1 MFAVLDPADVLSNS
15 QLSITCVLRLVH
27 EVDTPVRV
35 QMWWNA
41 PTQLY
46 GNNRITLREDT
57 SMNLIYK
64 SILHFSSV
72 SFSDVGLY
80 TCIAEIE
87 PIGTDNS
94 TVIGNPRT
102 STRINLEIC
111 KYGATFNISIEIF
124 PCSFECEYPSG
135 LHSTI

>member
-1 MFAVLDPADVLSNS
+1 MFAVVDPVDVLSNS
-15 QLSITCVLRLVH
+15 QLSITCVLSLVH

-35 QMWWNA
+35 RMWWNT

-72 SFSDVGLY
+72 SFSDVGFY

-87 PIGTDNS
+87 PRDTHDS
-94 TVIGNPRT
+94 TVIGVPWT
-102 STRINLEIC
+102 TTGINLEIC
-111 KYGATFNISIEIF
+111 KYGATFKNFINLF
-124 PCSFECEYPSG
+124 MQ
-135 LHSTI
+135 L